1 MDLAQYLKSI
11 SSLFLDTAPIIYYI
25 EAHPQYGPL
34 VSEVVREFQSGR
46 LAAYSSVVTLVEVL
60 PKPIA
65 MGNESL
71 ADNFS
76 NFLMAGRNIT
86 TLEITSEI
94 ARRAGSLRGRYGFLR
109 SMDAIQ
115 IAASME
121 VNADAFLTNDIQ
133 LKKVTEVPMLVLRD
147 FLSGEEKP

>member
-1 MDLAQYLKSI
+1 MGLAQYLKGI

-25 EAHPQYGPL
+25 EAHPNYGPL
-34 VSEVVREFQSGR
+34 VSEVVRDFQSGR
-46 LAAYSSVVTLVEVL
+46 LAAYSSVMTLVEVL

-71 ADNFS
+71 ADIFS
-76 NFLMAGRNIT
+76 NFLMAGNNIT
-86 TLEITSEI
+86 ILEITSQI
-94 ARRAGSLRGRYGFLR
+94 AQRAGKLRGQYGFLK

-115 IAASME
+115 IATSME

-133 LKKVTEVPMLVLRD
+133 LKKVAEISALVLKD
-147 FLSGEEKP
+147 FLSEGDKA